1 MVPFRVQ
8 GSFCFIYMHFLNGSF
23 EGSAGICWGSGLEVE
38 SFRAVCVFGFSA
50 FFFVEGGCVCFLGFW
65 GLGLWPLKFG
75 VLELRGSD

>member
-50 FFFVEGGCVCFLGFW
+50 VFLLRVGVCAFW
-65 GLGLWPLKFG
+65 GFG
-75 VLELRGSD
+75 VWVCGL